1 MSFSYSGKKE
11 DLIYKNLEYGV
22 DTESRIA
29 LVGPN
34 GAGKSTLLKLM
45 AGSLHPTSGSINR
58 HSHLKIGVYSQHSA
72 DQLDLDKSAVD
83 YLRAKFPELPQDLP
97 TWRQNVGR
105 FGLTGNSQLCPIGQL
120 SDGQKARI
128 VFCELSLTRPSL
140 LLLDEPTN
148 ALDIETID
156 SLARAINT
164 FEGGV
169 VLVSHD
175 FRLIRQVAEV

>member
-1 MSFSYSGKKE
+1 MSGTLSP
-11 DLIYKNLEYGV
+11 
-22 DTESRIA
+22 T
-29 LVGPN
+29 
-34 GAGKSTLLKLM
+34 AGTIS
-45 AGSLHPTSGSINR
+45 R

-72 DQLDLDKSAVD
+72 DQLTLDLSAID
-83 YLRAKFPELPQDLP
+83 YLRGKFPDQPQDLQH
-97 TWRQNVGR
+97 WRQAVGR
-105 FGLTGNSQLCPIGQL
+105 FGLTGNSQLCPIAQL

-128 VFCELSLTRPSL
+128 VFCELSLTRPNL

-156 SLARAINT
+156 TLARAINN

-175 FRLIRQVAEV
+175 FRLIRQVAKQIWLCEGGNMSLWDGSIAEYKKKLKAEVTKTLPK